1 MKRISLEKLG
11 ELVYEH
17 RRKMGLTQE
26 DLGAMTD
33 INRQLIGRI
42 ESKKFLPSLSQ
53 LEILLSKLNIEFNS
67 IVEEETAEDIFL
79 AMKGAAI
86 TPEEKQGVEKM
97 ISMMLC
103 LRKHDVLRRKLY
115 V

>member
-1 MKRISLEKLG
+1 MKKISLEKLSQ
-11 ELVYEH
+11 LVIEN
-17 RRKMGLTQE
+17 RKRLGLTQE
-26 DLGAMTD
+26 DLGDITG

-42 ESKKFLPSLSQ
+42 ESMKFLPSLMQ
-53 LEILLSKLNIEFNS
+53 LEVLLNKLNIEFNS
-67 IVEEETAEDIFL
+67 IVEEETADDIFL

-103 LRKHDVLRRKLY
+103 LRKHEVLRRKLY
-115 V
+115 D